1 MVTIRASIRGPPEIA
16 LQLERWHRI
25 KDLFSAALEYSA
37 ADRSAFLDRSC
48 GDDIE
53 LLAQVRSLL
62 DAHESSL
69 GFIERPAVERA
80 GLAQAHEP
88 FDWHGRRLG
97 NYRIVSELGRGGMS
111 HVYKAARDDD
121 QYTKEVAIKLLRP
134 GLDTHSLLQR
144 LRDERQMLAQ
154 LSHPNIAQLLDGGVT
169 DAGAPYL
176 VMEYV
181 EGQPIDMYCE
191 ERELSIT
198 ARIDLVRTLCGAVHY
213 VHQHLMVHGDLKG
226 GNILVTHSGV
236 LKLLDFGI
244 AKLLN
249 ASSDPSHTLV
259 NQVVAL
265 TPAYASPEQIRG
277 EPITTASDVYSLG
290 VLLYKLLAGTLPF
303 EVPAELFGWE
313 TAAALGDREPRL
325 PSIAAEQ
332 NNVASYRRIAR
343 QLRGDLDA
351 IVMKALA
358 KEPEDR
364 YGSAEHLAEEL
375 HRYQRGFPV
384 HAHPPRPLYRTR
396 KLVKRHKAAT
406 VAISLFAV
414 AIVTGVVTT
423 AWQAHVARQQRARAE
438 RHLAE
443 IRKLTNTYLRD
454 VYDAAVN
461 LPGAT
466 EVRKILVENSLK
478 HIAALE
484 SESQDSLD
492 FKRELAQAYLRF
504 GDVQGDYLGA
514 NLGDTEGAVQSYR
527 RALRLR
533 EEVAR
538 QSPTVADLSALL
550 RSYISLSELLAAQS
564 KLDEA
569 ITLAESANTI
579 GQQLSAMPD
588 AKSPDHRMAAAAEM
602 LLGTNLSTIDLPR
615 ALAALQAAQAT
626 FERLLNEQPKDPGA
640 RRDMAL
646 IHSRTA
652 FAYVRAQQY
661 EPALTHYLKSFD
673 YAEQLA
679 QEYPA
684 DATALRGAAFV
695 SVNVGEVYNHLNR
708 PDQALEKIQVAL
720 ERVEHLQRTDPA
732 NEQASLAVA
741 YVLNH
746 LGDSYLL
753 KSQPATALI
762 HLNRALQLVTEAPP
776 AKPTDIAEIR
786 MLPGVTNFR
795 LGKAHVMLANP
806 PGGQPSLENRRYAA
820 NFLQKSVE
828 HLQPLTDDPV
838 IGKDA
843 QRLTEQARQ
852 LLQSV
857 S

>member
-1 MVTIRASIRGPPEIA
+1 MLTRAASVSSSAPPSNA
-16 LQLERWHRI
+16 
-25 KDLFSAALEYSA
+25 
-37 ADRSAFLDRSC
+37 
-48 GDDIE
+48 
-53 LLAQVRSLL
+53 
-62 DAHESSL
+62 
-69 GFIERPAVERA
+69 PAWRNA
-80 GLAQAHEP
+80 YEP

-121 QYTKEVAIKLLRP
+121 QYYKEVAIKLLRP
-134 GLDTHSLLQR
+134 GLDTQSLLQR

-169 DAGAPYL
+169 ETGAPYL
-176 VMEYV
+176 VMEYI

-198 ARIDLVRTLCGAVHY
+198 ARLDLIRTLCGAVHY

-226 GNILVTHSGV
+226 GNILVTQGGV

-249 ASSDPSHTLV
+249 ASGDPSHTMV

-313 TAAALGDREPRL
+313 TAAALGDRQPRL

-332 NNVASYRRIAR
+332 GNVASYRRIAR

-364 YGSAEHLAEEL
+364 YGSAEHLAEDL

-384 HAHPPRPLYRTR
+384 HAHPSRPLYRTR

-423 AWQAHVARQQRARAE
+423 AWQAHVARTERARAE

-466 EVRKILVENSLK
+466 EVRKLLVENSLK

-484 SESQDSLD
+484 SESQDSLE

-527 RALRLR
+527 RA
-533 EEVAR
+533 
-538 QSPTVADLSALL
+538 SA
-550 RSYISLSELLAAQS
+550 
-564 KLDEA
+564 
-569 ITLAESANTI
+569 
-579 GQQLSAMPD
+579 
-588 AKSPDHRMAAAAEM
+588 
-602 LLGTNLSTIDLPR
+602 
-615 ALAALQAAQAT
+615 
-626 FERLLNEQPKDPGA
+626 
-640 RRDMAL
+640 
-646 IHSRTA
+646 
-652 FAYVRAQQY
+652 
-661 EPALTHYLKSFD
+661 PA
-673 YAEQLA
+673 
-679 QEYPA
+679 
-684 DATALRGAAFV
+684 
-695 SVNVGEVYNHLNR
+695 
-708 PDQALEKIQVAL
+708 
-720 ERVEHLQRTDPA
+720 
-732 NEQASLAVA
+732 
-741 YVLNH
+741 
-746 LGDSYLL
+746 
-753 KSQPATALI
+753 
-762 HLNRALQLVTEAPP
+762 
-776 AKPTDIAEIR
+776 
-786 MLPGVTNFR
+786 
-795 LGKAHVMLANP
+795 
-806 PGGQPSLENRRYAA
+806 
-820 NFLQKSVE
+820 
-828 HLQPLTDDPV
+828 
-838 IGKDA
+838 
-843 QRLTEQARQ
+843 
-852 LLQSV
+852 
-857 S
+857 

>member
-1 MVTIRASIRGPPEIA
+1 

-25 KDLFSAALEYSA
+25 KDLFSAALDYSA
-37 ADRSAFLDRSC
+37 ADRPAFLDRSC

-80 GLAQAHEP
+80 GLAPAFEP
-88 FDWHGRRLG
+88 FDWNGRRLG
-97 NYRIVSELGRGGMS
+97 NYRIVGELGRGGMS

-134 GLDTHSLLQR
+134 GLDTQSLLQR

-169 DAGAPYL
+169 DTGAPYL

-181 EGQPIDMYCE
+181 EGQPIDMYWE
-191 ERELSIT
+191 EHELSIT
-198 ARIDLVRTLCGAVHY
+198 ARLDLIRTLCGAVHY

-226 GNILVTHSGV
+226 GNILVTQRGV

-249 ASSDPSHTLV
+249 ASGDPSQTMV

-313 TAAALGDREPRL
+313 AAAALGDRQPRL

-332 NNVASYRRIAR
+332 GKVESYRRVAR

-364 YGSAEHLAEEL
+364 YGSAEHLAEDL
-375 HRYQRGFPV
+375 HRFQRGFPV
-384 HAHPPRPLYRTR
+384 HAHPAGPLYRTQ

-423 AWQAHVARQQRARAE
+423 AWQAHVARTERTRAE

-466 EVRKILVENSLK
+466 EVRKLLVENSLK

-527 RALRLR
+527 HALRLR
-533 EEVAR
+533 EQVAQ
-538 QSPTVADLSALL
+538 QSPTVDDLSALL
-550 RSYISLSELLAAQS
+550 RSYISLSELLGAQS

-569 ITLAESANTI
+569 IALAESAHEI
-579 GQQLSAMPD
+579 GKKLIAMPD
-588 AKSPDHRMAAAAEM
+588 ARSADRRMAAAAQM
-602 LLGTNLSTIDLPR
+602 LLGTNLSTVDLPR
-615 ALAALQAAQAT
+615 ALEAMQAAQVT
-626 FERLLNEQPKDPGA
+626 FERLETEQPNDAGT
-640 RRDMAL
+640 RFDIAL
-646 IHSRTA
+646 IHSRIG
-652 FAYVRAQQY
+652 FAYVREQQY
-661 EPALTHYLKSFD
+661 ELALPHYSKASD
-673 YAEQLA
+673 YIEQLA
-679 QEYPA
+679 GESPN
-684 DATALRGAAFV
+684 DAAALRGAAFAA
-695 SVNVGEVYNHLNR
+695 VNLGEVYNQLNR
-708 PDQALEKIQVAL
+708 PDQALERIQLAL
-720 ERVEHLQRTDPA
+720 KRVEHLQVIDPA
-732 NEQASLAVA
+732 NEQASVAVA

-746 LGDSYLL
+746 LADSYLL
-753 KSQPATALI
+753 KGEAATALT
-762 HLNRALQLVTEAPP
+762 HLDRALKLINEAPP

-795 LGKAHVMLANP
+795 LGKAHAMLNHQRDAATY
-806 PGGQPSLENRRYAA
+806 LES
-820 NFLQKSVE
+820 SVT
-828 HLQPLTDDPV
+828 LLRDLTDDPV

>member
-1 MVTIRASIRGPPEIA
+1 
-16 LQLERWHRI
+16 LQLERWHQI
-25 KDLFSAALEYSA
+25 KNLFSAALEHPTA
-37 ADRSAFLDRSC
+37 ARPAFLDQSC
-48 GDDIE
+48 GGDIE

-69 GFIERPAVERA
+69 GFGAPPAAERT
-80 GLAQAHEP
+80 GLDPSFEP
-88 FDWHGRRLG
+88 WDWHGRRLG

-111 HVYKAARDDD
+111 HVYKAVRDDD
-121 QYTKEVAIKLLRP
+121 QYYKEVAIKLLRP
-134 GLDTHSLLQR
+134 GLDTHGLLQR
-144 LRDERQMLAQ
+144 LRDERQMLAE

-169 DAGAPYL
+169 ETGAPYL
-176 VMEYV
+176 VMEYI
-181 EGQPIDMYCE
+181 EGQPIDVYCE
-191 ERELSIT
+191 ERTLSIA
-198 ARIDLVRTLCGAVHY
+198 ARLDLMRTLCGAVHY

-226 GNILVTHSGV
+226 GNILVTNDGV
-236 LKLLDFGI
+236 VKLLDFGI

-249 ASSDPSHTLV
+249 ASSDASHSVIT
-259 NQVVAL
+259 QVVAL

-277 EPITTASDVYSLG
+277 EPITTASDIYSLG

-303 EVPAELFGWE
+303 EVPNELFGWE
-313 TAAALGDREPRL
+313 AAAALADHRSRL

-332 NNVASYRRIAR
+332 GKNASYRRSAR
-343 QLRGDLDA
+343 ALRGDLDF

-358 KEPEDR
+358 KVPEDR
-364 YGSAEHLAEEL
+364 YGSAEHFAEDL

-384 HAHPPRPLYRTR
+384 RAHPSRPLYRAR
-396 KLVKRHKAAT
+396 KLVMRHKAAT
-406 VAISLFAV
+406 VATTLFGIAIVSGAV
-414 AIVTGVVTT
+414 AT
-423 AWQAHVARQQRARAE
+423 AWQAHVASKERARAE

-466 EVRKILVENSLK
+466 EVRKLLVENSLK

-492 FKRELAQAYLRF
+492 FKRELAQAYQRF

-533 EEVAR
+533 EQVAE
-538 QSPTVADLSALL
+538 QSPTVVHVSELL
-550 RSYISLSELLAAQS
+550 RSYVSVSELLAAQS

-569 ITLAESANTI
+569 IELAEVADVI
-579 GQQLSAMPD
+579 GQKLVAMPG
-588 AKSPDHRMAAAAEM
+588 AAAPEHRMAAAARL
-602 LLGTNLSTIDLPR
+602 LLGTNLSTTDLPR
-615 ALAALQAAQAT
+615 ALEALESAQKT
-626 FERLLNEQPKDPGA
+626 FERLFAEQPKNAGA

-646 IHSRTA
+646 IHSRIA
-652 FAYVRAQQY
+652 FAYARAWQY
-661 EPALTHYLKSFD
+661 ELALQHYLPASD
-673 YAEQLA
+673 YIEPLVV
-679 QEYPA
+679 EFPA
-684 DATALRGAAFV
+684 DAAALRGAAFALN
-695 SVNVGEVYNHLNR
+695 NVGEMYNALGQ
-708 PDQALEKIQVAL
+708 PDLALSRLQLAL

-741 YVLNH
+741 YILNQ
-746 LGDSYLL
+746 LGESFLL
-753 KSQPATALI
+753 KGQPATALT
-762 HLNRALQLVTEAPP
+762 HLKRALRMFNEAPP

-786 MLPGVTNFR
+786 MLPGVTNVR
-795 LGKAHVMLANP
+795 LGKAHSMLNQTQDAAAFLEA
-806 PGGQPSLENRRYAA
+806 GITRLQSLT
-820 NFLQKSVE
+820 S
-828 HLQPLTDDPV
+828 DPV

-852 LLQSV
+852 LLQSL

>member
-1 MVTIRASIRGPPEIA
+1 MNHTDPFPGAP

-25 KDLFSAALEYSA
+25 KDLFSAALELPS
-37 ADRSAFLDRSC
+37 ADRPAFLDRSC

-53 LLAQVRSLL
+53 LQAQVRSLL
-62 DAHESSL
+62 DAHDSSL

-80 GLAQAHEP
+80 GLAGAFEP

-169 DAGAPYL
+169 ETGAPYL

-181 EGQPIDMYCE
+181 EGQPIDLYCE
-191 ERELSIT
+191 ERELSISS
-198 ARIDLVRTLCGAVHY
+198 RLDLMRTLCGAVHY

-226 GNILVTHSGV
+226 GNILVSQGGV

-244 AKLLN
+244 ARLLN
-249 ASSDPSHTLV
+249 ASNDPSHTMV

-313 TAAALGDREPRL
+313 TAAALGDRRPRL

-332 NNVASYRRIAR
+332 GNVASYRRIAR

-364 YGSAEHLAEEL
+364 YGSAEHLAEDL

-384 HAHPPRPLYRTR
+384 HAHPSRPLYRTR
-396 KLVKRHKAAT
+396 KLVMRHKAAT
-406 VAISLFAV
+406 VATSLFV
-414 AIVTGVVTT
+414 IAIVTGIVATT
-423 AWQAHVARQQRARAE
+423 WQTLIARNERARAE

-466 EVRKILVENSLK
+466 EVRKLLVENSLK

-484 SESQDSLD
+484 SEAQDSLE
-492 FKRELAQAYLRF
+492 FKRELSQAYQRF

-533 EEVAR
+533 EQVAQ
-538 QSPTVADLSALL
+538 QSPTVTDLSELL
-550 RSYISLSELLAAQS
+550 RSYVSLSELLAAQS

-569 ITLAESANTI
+569 ISLAESANSI
-579 GQQLSAMPD
+579 GKKLVAMPH
-588 AKSPDHRMAAAAEM
+588 ARSADHRMAAAAQM
-602 LLGTNLSTIDLPR
+602 LLGTNLSTVDLPR
-615 ALAALQAAQAT
+615 ALAAMQVSQTT
-626 FERLLNEQPKDPGA
+626 FERLLAAQPKDPGA

-646 IHSRTA
+646 IHSRIA
-652 FAYVRAQQY
+652 FAHVRAEQY
-661 EPALTHYLKSFD
+661 EPALLHYSKSFD

-684 DATALRGAAFV
+684 DAAALRGAAFV
-695 SVNVGEVYNHLNR
+695 GVNVGEVFNHLNQ
-708 PDQALEKIQVAL
+708 PDRALEKIQLAL
-720 ERVEHLQRTDPA
+720 TRVKHLRRIDPA

-753 KSQPATALI
+753 KGQPATALI
-762 HLNRALQLVTEAPP
+762 HLNRALQLVNEAPP

-786 MLPGVTNFR
+786 MLPGMTAFR
-795 LGKAHVMLANP
+795 LGKAHVML
-806 PGGQPSLENRRYAA
+806 GQDHQRDAATYLESSVTR
-820 NFLQKSVE
+820 LQG
-828 HLQPLTDDPV
+828 LTDDPV

-843 QRLTEQARQ
+843 QRLTDQARQ
-852 LLQSV
+852 LLHSV

>member
-1 MVTIRASIRGPPEIA
+1 M
-16 LQLERWHRI
+16 QLERWHQI
-25 KDLFSAALEYSA
+25 KDLFSAALEHPTA
-37 ADRSAFLDRSC
+37 ERSAFLDRTC
-48 GDDIE
+48 GSDIE

-69 GFIERPAVERA
+69 GFSERPVVERA
-80 GLAQAHEP
+80 EVAQPFEP
-88 FDWHGRRLG
+88 WDWHGRRLG
-97 NYRIVSELGRGGMS
+97 NYRIVSEIGRGGTS
-111 HVYKAARDDD
+111 HVYKAVRDDD
-121 QYTKEVAIKLLRP
+121 QYYKEVAIKLLRP
-134 GLDTHSLLQR
+134 GLDTHTLLQR
-144 LRDERQMLAQ
+144 LRDERQMLAG

-169 DAGAPYL
+169 ETGAPYL

-181 EGQPIDMYCE
+181 EGQPIDEYCE
-191 ERELSIT
+191 ERGLNIAS
-198 ARIDLVRTLCGAVHY
+198 RLDLVRTLCGAVHY

-226 GNILVTHSGV
+226 GNILVTRGGV

-249 ASSDPSHTLV
+249 ASSDASQPLI

-290 VLLYKLLAGTLPF
+290 VLLYKLLAGALPF
-303 EVPAELFGWE
+303 EVSAELFAGE
-313 TAAALGDREPRL
+313 AAAALGDRQLRP

-332 NNVASYRRIAR
+332 GKIASYRRIAR
-343 QLRGDLDA
+343 QLRGDLDV

-364 YGSAEHLAEEL
+364 YGSAEHLAEDL
-375 HRYQRGFPV
+375 HRYQRRFPV

-396 KLVKRHKAAT
+396 KLVMRHKAAT
-406 VAISLFAV
+406 VASALFAV
-414 AIVTGVVTT
+414 AIVSGIVAT
-423 AWQAHVARQQRARAE
+423 AWQAHVASKERARAE

-466 EVRKILVENSLK
+466 EVRKLLVENSLK

-484 SESQDSLD
+484 SEAQDSLE
-492 FKRELAQAYLRF
+492 FKRELAQAYQRF

-514 NLGDTEGAVQSYR
+514 NIGDTEGAVQSYR

-533 EEVAR
+533 EQVAE
-538 QSPTVADLSALL
+538 QSPTLTDVSELL
-550 RSYISLSELLAAQS
+550 RSYVSVSELLAAQS

-569 ITLAESANTI
+569 IELAEDADGI
-579 GQQLSAMPD
+579 GQKLVAMPG
-588 AKSPDHRMAAAAEM
+588 ATAPEHRMAAAARM
-602 LLGTNLSTIDLPR
+602 LLGTNLSTVDLPR
-615 ALAALQAAQAT
+615 ALEALGSARKT
-626 FERLLNEQPKDPGA
+626 FERLFAEQPKDAGA

-646 IHSRTA
+646 IHSRLG
-652 FAYVRAQQY
+652 FAYARAWQY
-661 EPALTHYLKSFD
+661 DLALQHYLPASE
-673 YAEQLA
+673 YAEQLVI
-679 QEYPA
+679 EFPA
-684 DATALRGAAFV
+684 DAAALRGGAFALN
-695 SVNVGEVYNHLNR
+695 NVGEMYNALGQ
-708 PDQALEKIQVAL
+708 PDQALGRLQLAL
-720 ERVEHLQRTDPA
+720 ERVEHLQRIDPA
-732 NEQASLAVA
+732 NEQASVAVA
-741 YVLNH
+741 YVLNQ

-753 KSQPATALI
+753 KAEPATALT
-762 HLNRALQLVTEAPP
+762 HLNRALRMVAEAPP

-795 LGKAHVMLANP
+795 VGKAHVMLNHPLDAVVF
-806 PGGQPSLENRRYAA
+806 LES
-820 NFLQKSVE
+820 SVTR
-828 HLQPLTDDPV
+828 LQPLTGDPV

-843 QRLTEQARQ
+843 QRLTQQARQ
-852 LLQSV
+852 LLHSA

>member
-1 MVTIRASIRGPPEIA
+1 M
-16 LQLERWHRI
+16 QLERWHQI
-25 KDLFSAALEYSA
+25 KDLFSSALEHPTA
-37 ADRSAFLDRSC
+37 ERSAFLDRSC
-48 GDDIE
+48 GNDIE

-80 GLAQAHEP
+80 GLADSFEP
-88 FDWHGRRLG
+88 LNWQGRRLG

-121 QYTKEVAIKLLRP
+121 QYYKEVAIKLLRP

-169 DAGAPYL
+169 ETGAPYL

-181 EGQPIDMYCE
+181 EGQPIDAYCE
-191 ERELSIT
+191 QRELSIT
-198 ARIDLVRTLCGAVHY
+198 SRLDLVRTLCGAVRY

-226 GNILVTHSGV
+226 GNILVTQSGV
-236 LKLLDFGI
+236 VKLLDFGI

-249 ASSDPSHTLV
+249 ASSDPSHTMV

-277 EPITTASDVYSLG
+277 EPITTTSDVYSLG

-313 TAAALGDREPRL
+313 AAAAMGDRQPRL
-325 PSIAAEQ
+325 PSIAAAE
-332 NNVASYRRIAR
+332 NNVPAYRRIAR

-364 YGSAEHLAEEL
+364 YGSAEHLAEDL

-384 HAHPPRPLYRTR
+384 HAHPAHPMYRTR
-396 KLVKRHKAAT
+396 KLVMRHKAAT

-423 AWQAHVARQQRARAE
+423 AWQAHVARSERARAE

-466 EVRKILVENSLK
+466 EVRKLLVENSLK

-484 SESQDSLD
+484 SESQDSLE

-527 RALRLR
+527 HALRLR
-533 EEVAR
+533 KQVAE
-538 QSPTVADLSALL
+538 QSQTVEDLAALL
-550 RSYISLSELLAAQS
+550 RSYISLSELLGAQS

-569 ITLAESANTI
+569 IALAESAIEVGTK
-579 GQQLSAMPD
+579 LVAMPGVR
-588 AKSPDHRMAAAAEM
+588 SSDHRLAGAAHM

-615 ALAALQAAQAT
+615 ALESLHSAQET
-626 FERLLNEQPKDPGA
+626 FERLEREQPNDIGT
-640 RRDMAL
+640 RFDIAL
-646 IHSRTA
+646 IQSRIG
-652 FAYVRAQQY
+652 FAYVRSQQY
-661 EPALTHYLKSFD
+661 ESAFPHYLKASQ
-673 YAEQLA
+673 YIEQIA
-679 QEYPA
+679 RESPG
-684 DATALRGAAFV
+684 DAAALRGAAFAA
-695 SVNVGEVYNHLNR
+695 VNLGEVYNNLNK
-708 PDQALEKIQVAL
+708 PDLALEPIKLAL
-720 ERVEHLQRTDPA
+720 ERVEHLQVVDPA

-753 KSQPATALI
+753 KGQPEMALT
-762 HLNRALQLVTEAPP
+762 HLNRALQLVNEAPP

-786 MLPGVTNFR
+786 MLPGMTNFR
-795 LGKAHVMLANP
+795 LGKAHAML
-806 PGGQPSLENRRYAA
+806 GQEHRRDATAY
-820 NFLQKSVE
+820 LQSSVTR
-828 HLQPLTDDPV
+828 LQELTKDPV
-838 IGKDA
+838 IGKDV
-843 QRLTEQARQ
+843 QRLTDQARQ
-852 LLQSV
+852 LLRDV

>member
-1 MVTIRASIRGPPEIA
+1 M
-16 LQLERWHRI
+16 QLERWHRI
-25 KDLFSAALEYSA
+25 KDLFSAALDYSA
-37 ADRSAFLDRSC
+37 ADRPAFLDRSC

-80 GLAQAHEP
+80 GLAPAFEP
-88 FDWHGRRLG
+88 FDWNGRRLG
-97 NYRIVSELGRGGMS
+97 NYRIVGELGRGGMS

-169 DAGAPYL
+169 DTGAPYL

-198 ARIDLVRTLCGAVHY
+198 ARLDLIRTLCGAVHY

-226 GNILVTHSGV
+226 GNILVTQRGV

-249 ASSDPSHTLV
+249 ASGDPSQTMV

-313 TAAALGDREPRL
+313 AAAALGDRQPRL
-325 PSIAAEQ
+325 LSIAAEQ
-332 NNVASYRRIAR
+332 GKVESYRRAAR

-364 YGSAEHLAEEL
+364 YGSAEHLAEDL
-375 HRYQRGFPV
+375 HRFQRGFPV
-384 HAHPPRPLYRTR
+384 HAHPAGPLYRTQ

-423 AWQAHVARQQRARAE
+423 AWQAHVARTERTRAE

-466 EVRKILVENSLK
+466 EVRKLLVENSLK

-527 RALRLR
+527 HALRLR
-533 EEVAR
+533 EQVAQ
-538 QSPTVADLSALL
+538 QSPTVDDLSALL
-550 RSYISLSELLAAQS
+550 RSYISLSELLAAQG

-569 ITLAESANTI
+569 ITLAESADDI
-579 GQQLSAMPD
+579 GKKLIAMPD
-588 AKSPDHRMAAAAEM
+588 AKSAEHRMAAAAEM
-602 LLGTNLSTIDLPR
+602 SLGTNLSTVSLPR
-615 ALAALQAAQAT
+615 ALEALQSAKAI
-626 FERLLNEQPKDPGA
+626 FERLVAEHPKDPGA

-646 IHSRTA
+646 IHSRIA
-652 FAYVRAQQY
+652 FAYARAEQY
-661 EPALTHYLKSFD
+661 ESVLAHSLKSFD

-684 DATALRGAAFV
+684 DAAALRAAAFV
-695 SVNVGEVYNHLNR
+695 GVNVGEAYNWLNR
-708 PDQALEKIQVAL
+708 PDEALEKIQVAL

-753 KSQPATALI
+753 KGEATTALT
-762 HLNRALQLVTEAPP
+762 HLDRALKLINEAPP

-795 LGKAHVMLANP
+795 LGKVHAVLNHQRDAATY
-806 PGGQPSLENRRYAA
+806 LESSVTR
-820 NFLQKSVE
+820 LQA
-828 HLQPLTDDPV
+828 LTDDPV

-843 QRLTEQARQ
+843 QRLTEQART
-852 LLQSV
+852 LLHDV

>member
-1 MVTIRASIRGPPEIA
+1 
-16 LQLERWHRI
+16 LQLDRWHQI
-25 KDLFSAALEYSA
+25 KDLFSSALEHPTA
-37 ADRSAFLDRSC
+37 ERSAFLDRSC
-48 GDDIE
+48 GEDIE

-80 GLAQAHEP
+80 GLAPALEP
-88 FDWHGRRLG
+88 LNWQGRRLG
-97 NYRIVSELGRGGMS
+97 NYRIISEIGRGGMS

-121 QYTKEVAIKLLRP
+121 QYYKEVAIKLLRP

-169 DAGAPYL
+169 ETGAPYI

-181 EGQPIDMYCE
+181 EGQPIDAYCE
-191 ERELSIT
+191 ERGLSIT
-198 ARIDLVRTLCGAVHY
+198 SRLDLVRTLCGAVHY

-226 GNILVTHSGV
+226 SNILVTRSGV
-236 LKLLDFGI
+236 VKLLDFGI

-249 ASSDPSHTLV
+249 AASDPSHTMV

-290 VLLYKLLAGTLPF
+290 VLIYKLLTGTLPF
-303 EVPAELFGWE
+303 EVPGELFGWE
-313 TAAALGDREPRL
+313 AAAAVGDRPPRL
-325 PSIAAEQ
+325 PSVAAAES
-332 NNVASYRRIAR
+332 NAPAYRRIAR

-351 IVMKALA
+351 VVMKALS

-396 KLVKRHKAAT
+396 KLVMRHKAAT

-423 AWQAHVARQQRARAE
+423 AWQAHVARMERARAE

-454 VYDAAVN
+454 VYGAAVN

-466 EVRKILVENSLK
+466 EVRKLLVENSLK

-484 SESQDSLD
+484 GEAQDSLD

-514 NLGDTEGAVQSYR
+514 NIGDTEGAVQSYR

-533 EEVAR
+533 EQVAE
-538 QSPTVADLSALL
+538 QSPTVTDLSDLL

-569 ITLAESANTI
+569 IPLAESANAV
-579 GQQLSAMPD
+579 GKRLVAMPD
-588 AKSPDHRMAAAAEM
+588 ARSEDHRMAAAAQM
-602 LLGTNLSTIDLPR
+602 LLGTDLSTVDLPR
-615 ALAALQAAQAT
+615 ALATLRSAQET
-626 FERLLNEQPKDPGA
+626 FERLLAEQPEDPGA

-646 IHSRTA
+646 IHSRIG
-652 FAYVRAQQY
+652 FAHIRAEQY
-661 EPALTHYLKSFD
+661 EPALEHYLKSSD

-684 DATALRGAAFV
+684 DAAALRGAAFV
-695 SVNVGEVYNHLNR
+695 GVNVGEAYNHLKQ
-708 PDQALEKIQVAL
+708 PDPALEKIQVAL
-720 ERVEHLQRTDPA
+720 SRVEHLQRTDPA
-732 NEQASLAVA
+732 NEQATLAIA

-753 KSQPATALI
+753 KGQPETALI
-762 HLNRALQLVTEAPP
+762 HLNRALQLVNEAPP

-786 MLPGVTNFR
+786 MLPGMTNFR
-795 LGKAHVMLANP
+795 LGKAHSML
-806 PGGQPSLENRRYAA
+806 GEQHQRDAA
-820 NFLQKSVE
+820 TFLQSSVVR
-828 HLQPLTDDPV
+828 LQDLTNDPV

-843 QRLTEQARQ
+843 QRLTDQARQ
-852 LLQSV
+852 LLQDV

>member
-1 MVTIRASIRGPPEIA
+1 M
-16 LQLERWHRI
+16 QLERWHRI
-25 KDLFSAALEYSA
+25 KDLFSAALEHPTA
-37 ADRSAFLDRSC
+37 ARSAFLDRSC
-48 GDDIE
+48 GEDIE

-80 GLAQAHEP
+80 GLAPSFEP
-88 FDWHGRRLG
+88 LDWKGRRLG

-121 QYTKEVAIKLLRP
+121 QYYKEVAIKLLRP
-134 GLDTHSLLQR
+134 GFDTHSLLQR
-144 LRDERQMLAQ
+144 LRDERQILAQ

-169 DAGAPYL
+169 DTGAPYL

-181 EGQPIDMYCE
+181 EGQAIDSYCDQH
-191 ERELSIT
+191 ELSIT
-198 ARIDLVRTLCGAVHY
+198 ARLDLVRTLCGAVHY

-226 GNILVTHSGV
+226 GNILVTQGGV
-236 LKLLDFGI
+236 VKLLDFGI

-249 ASSDPSHTLV
+249 ASSDPSQTMI

-290 VLLYKLLAGTLPF
+290 VLLYKLLAGVLPF
-303 EVPAELFGWE
+303 EVPVGSFGWE
-313 TAAALGDREPRL
+313 SDALTDRQARL
-325 PSIAAEQ
+325 PSIAAAQ
-332 NNVASYRRIAR
+332 SNVPQYRRAAK
-343 QLRGDLDA
+343 QLRGDLDF

-358 KEPEDR
+358 KDPDDR
-364 YGSAEHLAEEL
+364 YGSAEHLAEDL

-406 VAISLFAV
+406 VAITLFAV
-414 AIVTGVVTT
+414 AIITGVVTT
-423 AWQAHVARQQRARAE
+423 AWQAHVARTERARAE

-454 VYDAAVN
+454 VYEAVVD

-466 EVRKILVENSLK
+466 VVRKLLVENSLK

-484 SESQDSLD
+484 SEAQDSLE

-533 EEVAR
+533 EQVAE
-538 QSPTVADLSALL
+538 QSPTVADFSALL
-550 RSYISLSELLAAQS
+550 RSYISLSELLGAQS

-569 ITLAESANTI
+569 IALAESADAI
-579 GQQLSAMPD
+579 GKKLIAMPD
-588 AKSPDHRMAAAAEM
+588 AKIGDLRLAAAAQM
-602 LLGTNLSTIDLPR
+602 LLGTNLSTVDLPR
-615 ALAALQAAQAT
+615 ALAVLQAAQES
-626 FERLLNEQPKDPGA
+626 FERLYNEQPDDPGT
-640 RRDMAL
+640 RRDIAL
-646 IHSRTA
+646 IHSRTGV
-652 FAYVRAQQY
+652 AYLHAEQY
-661 EPALTHYLKSFD
+661 EAALQHYLKASELAD
-673 YAEQLA
+673 QLA
-679 QEYPA
+679 KEYPA
-684 DATALRGAAFV
+684 DAAALRGAAFV
-695 SVNVGEVYNHLNR
+695 GVTVGEVYNHLNQ
-708 PDQALEKIQVAL
+708 PDRALEKIQLAL
-720 ERVEHLQRTDPA
+720 ERVEHLQRIDPA

-753 KSQPATALI
+753 KGDAVRALT
-762 HLNRALQLVTEAPP
+762 HLNRALQLVNEAPP

-786 MLPGVTNFR
+786 MLPGMTNFR
-795 LGKAHVMLANP
+795 LGKAHVMLAKPQGARVNP
-806 PGGQPSLENRRYAA
+806 DHQAQAA
-820 NFLQKSVE
+820 TFLQFGVT
-828 HLQPLTDDPV
+828 HLQSLTDDPV

-852 LLQSV
+852 LLLYV
-857 S
+857 R